1 MGYSARPGNPGGKG
15 PDNFEFFERIFLIHW
30 ESNFMSL
37 NLGTKVLAGAIAM
50 AIGGAAMAQTNLNAT
65 TTGDVFLNIVNT
77 SNDTSFVYDTGIS
90 QANFT
95 SSTTFSVNL
104 ASDPNYQ
111 TFIAASGT
119 LDYSVISATENT
131 ADKAN
136 EFTIDST
143 GTLAPASALVQ
154 QKSKLLNAQ
163 TAVSDF
169 AANTNTLAS
178 TTTNS
183 AFLSGTGTVGALSG
197 SPAFWGA
204 PLSEGALSTNIF
216 GLDQPPFGDSTAPG
230 TAMSFYQVNVN
241 AVTVLG
247 TWDLNGAVA
256 TFEGAN
262 VGTGTSPVPLPTPL
276 LLLLSGL
283 GLMGVVARRGKPSAD
298 FASGATAV

>member
-1 MGYSARPGNPGGKG
+1 
-15 PDNFEFFERIFLIHW
+15 
-30 ESNFMSL
+30 MSL

-50 AIGGAAMAQTNLNAT
+50 AIGGAAMANTNLDAT

-77 SNDTSFVYDTGIS
+77 TNDTSFLYDTGIS

-119 LDYSVISATENT
+119 LDYSLESGLSNGSPKANQFSVDVTGNT
-131 ADKAN
+131 APAPQALLRPNLDGAELAMSTFLTNAN
-136 EFTIDST
+136 SVT
-143 GTLAPASALVQ
+143 
-154 QKSKLLNAQ
+154 
-163 TAVSDF
+163 
-169 AANTNTLAS
+169 S

-183 AFLSGTGTVGALSG
+183 ALLSGVATVGSLVG
-197 SPAFWGA
+197 QAFWGGA
-204 PLSEGALSTNIF
+204 SEQAVSSNLFANGIVPYD
-216 GLDQPPFGDSTAPG
+216 DQATPG
-230 TAMSFYQVNVN
+230 TALTFYQESINGGI
-241 AVTVLG
+241 TTLG

-256 TFEGAN
+256 TFAGAN
-262 VGTGTSPVPLPTPL
+262 VGTGPSPVPLPTPL

-298 FASGATAV
+298 PASGAAAV

>member
-1 MGYSARPGNPGGKG
+1 
-15 PDNFEFFERIFLIHW
+15 
-30 ESNFMSL
+30 MSL

-50 AIGGAAMAQTNLNAT
+50 AIGSAAMAQTNLNAT

-77 SNDTSFVYDTGIS
+77 TNDTSFLYDTGIS

-95 SSTTFSVNL
+95 SSTSFNVNL

-119 LDYSVISATENT
+119 LDYSVISATNNGPT
-131 ADKAN
+131 KMN

-143 GTLAPASALVQ
+143 GTLVPPSNNL
-154 QKSKLLNAQ
+154 QKSFLGIAQNAIS
-163 TAVSDF
+163 TFLAN
-169 AANTNTLAS
+169 ANTVAS

-183 AFLSGTGTVGALSG
+183 AFLSGIGTVGGLSG
-197 SPAFWGA
+197 SPAFWGS
-204 PLSEGALSTNIF
+204 PLAEGELSDNVF
-216 GLDQPPFGDSTAPG
+216 NLGDPPYGDSTAPG
-230 TAMSFYQVNVN
+230 MAMSFYQANVN
-241 AVTVLG
+241 GATVLG

-298 FASGATAV
+298 LASGAAAV

>member
-1 MGYSARPGNPGGKG
+1 
-15 PDNFEFFERIFLIHW
+15 
-30 ESNFMSL
+30 MSL

-50 AIGGAAMAQTNLNAT
+50 AIGSAAMAQTNLDAT

-77 SNDTSFVYDTGIS
+77 TNDTSFVYDTGIS
-90 QANFT
+90 TANFT

-119 LDYSVISATENT
+119 LDYSVVSAVNNGPT
-131 ADKAN
+131 KQN

-143 GTLAPASALVQ
+143 GTLTPTTAAQTKAN
-154 QKSKLLNAQ
+154 LLSAQ
-163 TAVSDF
+163 TAISDF
-169 AANTNTLAS
+169 VANTNAVAS
-178 TTTNS
+178 TTKNS
-183 AFLSGTGTVGALSG
+183 AFVSGAATVGAISG

-204 PLSEGALSTNIF
+204 AFQEGAVSTNIF
-216 GLDQPPFGDSTAPG
+216 GLDQPPYGDNAAPG
-230 TAMSFYQVNVN
+230 TALQFYTVNVN
-241 AVTVLG
+241 GFTDLG
-247 TWDLNGAVA
+247 TWDLNGSSA

-262 VGTGTSPVPLPTPL
+262 AGTGPSPVPLPTPL

-298 FASGATAV
+298 LASGAAAV

>member
-1 MGYSARPGNPGGKG
+1 
-15 PDNFEFFERIFLIHW
+15 
-30 ESNFMSL
+30 MSL

-50 AIGGAAMAQTNLNAT
+50 AIGGAAMANTNLDAT

-77 SNDTSFVYDTGIS
+77 TNDTSFLYDTGIS

-104 ASDPNYQ
+104 TSDPNYQ

-119 LDYSVISATENT
+119 LDYSVVSAVNNGPT
-131 ADKAN
+131 KMN

-143 GTLAPASALVQ
+143 GTLAPSAA
-154 QKSKLLNAQ
+154 AQ
-163 TAVSDF
+163 TKGNLSPAQAVISEF
-169 AANTNTLAS
+169 VVNANSVAS

-183 AFLSGTGTVGALSG
+183 AFLSGTATVGGLSG
-197 SPAFWGA
+197 SPAFWGT
-204 PLSEGALSTNIF
+204 LNTESVVSTNIF
-216 GLDQPPFGDSTAPG
+216 GLDEPPFGDSTAPN

-241 AVTVLG
+241 GSTVLG

-298 FASGATAV
+298 LASGAAAV